1 MRVIKSSPHFSG
13 LSPFNQ
19 TTMKEQTKPK
29 APAETK
35 GKVAQTEA
43 EAKRIAAKY
52 PSLMVIHVKETAKK
66 VGN

>member
-1 MRVIKSSPHFSG
+1 
-13 LSPFNQ
+13 
-19 TTMKEQTKPK
+19 MKEQPKPK

-35 GKVAQTEA
+35 GRVAQTEA

-66 VGN
+66 VND